1 MDARV
6 PVTAMALGVAAVA
19 LTGCQSSGG
28 AASGEAGAPVTVT
41 VTEVPGALPPASTDA
56 PTANHQWSGGKDG
69 TALYAVGPHTQL
81 GPASTIPSG
90 RYNVR
95 LISGADD
102 GSWMVC
108 DAPVCGPAFQEN
120 ATVIGKPVGQHSSV
134 MYIGAG
140 AVTVW
145 LDHVV
150 LSAVND

>member
-1 MDARV
+1 MYAKV
-6 PVTAMALGVAAVA
+6 PVMVTALGAAA
-19 LTGCQSSGG
+19 LALAGCQ
-28 AASGEAGAPVTVT
+28 GAPSHQAVPTVTVT
-41 VTEVPGALPPASTDA
+41 VTEMPGSVPPQSTDV

-69 TALYAVGPHTQL
+69 TAMYAVGPHAQPGL
-81 GPASTIPSG
+81 AAAIPPG

-95 LISGADD
+95 LANGADD
-102 GSWMVC
+102 GSWMIC

-120 ATVIGKPVGQHSSV
+120 ATVIGKPVGPHTST
-134 MYIGAG
+134 MYIGPG